1 MGLLSDA
8 KTLGGI
14 GSILVLLTVAPS
26 VGWILGIVGFVMIL
40 VAISRISQAV
50 NDKKI
55 YDNMLASVILA
66 IGAIAVGALT
76 VIGSVYKVL
85 GMGSFVGPDF
95 VLSSNITTGDWIGLI
110 ATAAGGIIAVWL
122 ILLVSAVF
130 IRRSFNSIASKLNIK
145 MFETVGLIYLIGAAT
160 AIIGVGFIL
169 LFVAEILLVVS
180 FFEISAVE
188 ESKPRMQ
195 DSSAKSPEMQGV

>member
-1 MGLLSDA
+1 MALLSDA

-26 VGWILGIVGFVMIL
+26 VGWILGIVGFIMIL
-40 VAISRISQAV
+40 VAISKISQAV

-76 VIGSVYKVL
+76 VIGSIYKVL

-95 VLSSNITTGDWIGLI
+95 VLSSNITTGDWIGLV

-145 MFETVGLIYLIGAAT
+145 MFETAGLVYLIGAAT

-180 FFEISAVE
+180 FFEINPVQETQPPIKVGSAN
-188 ESKPRMQ
+188 
-195 DSSAKSPEMQGV
+195 APEMRGV